1 MLALGKPSSGG
12 VIGSSP
18 AWANSKKKNL
28 TQKKKLICFEI
39 LFSYKSLKPKVYLDS
54 SRTS

>member
-1 MLALGKPSSGG
+1 MLALGKPLSGG

-18 AWANSKKKNL
+18 AWANSKKKPNSE
-28 TQKKKLICFEI
+28 KKLICFEI
-39 LFSYKSLKPKVYLDS
+39 LFSYKSLKPKMYLDS